1 MHLLR
6 GGPLEIPGGEG
17 GWQFPPPPPKKKKFL
32 QNGEFFQKKIRASS
46 APSQKNSCK
55 QGKVINQNENQ
66 SDFNLHF
73 DRY

>member
-1 MHLLR
+1 MLSENCSLLGTDKGRTIRNPGR
-6 GGPLEIPGGEG
+6 GGGGG
-17 GWQFPPPPPKKKKFL
+17 DNSQKKFL
-32 QNGEFFQKKIRASS
+32 QGKFFQK
-46 APSQKNSCK
+46 KNSCK